1 MKKEALDRA
10 NYLTQMIEKLDQ
22 HLWQFHLGQ
31 VTRAISRSEQ
41 LKTDQPKKRKG
52 HSELSI
58 MDEDEYEDDE
68 PESVPNEESLF
79 IKPHPELKLIN
90 GGLPIYSSLFGPGF
104 NLMIYKSCLEKRI
117 AELNHIFSEL

>member
-1 MKKEALDRA
+1 MDLKQYQTAIALKSEIDF
-10 NYLTQMIEKLDQ
+10 
-22 HLWQFHLGQ
+22 WQFHLGQ

-68 PESVPNEESLF
+68 PEFVPNEESLF